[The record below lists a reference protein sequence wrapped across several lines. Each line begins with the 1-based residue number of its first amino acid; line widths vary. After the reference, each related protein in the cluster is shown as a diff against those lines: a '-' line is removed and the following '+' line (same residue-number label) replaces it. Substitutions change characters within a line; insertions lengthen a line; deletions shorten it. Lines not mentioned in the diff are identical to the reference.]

1 MSDHA
6 DLFARA
12 EMRWMSVESSEMK
25 VRARTIAEI
34 GRELGAL
41 REAAMALYERV
52 QMDESVGICLSERV
66 TTLALGAAL
75 TKEDDDD

>member
-1 MSDHA
+1 MTRYA

-34 GRELGAL
+34 GREMASLVAERDEARQAL
-41 REAAMALYERV
+41 REAE
-52 QMDESVGICLSERV
+52 SERDV
-66 TTLALGAAL
+66 IAAAAL
-75 TKEDDDD
+75 AVLLAEDT

>member
-34 GRELGAL
+34 GREMASLVAERDEARQAL
-41 REAAMALYERV
+41 REAE
-52 QMDESVGICLSERV
+52 SERDV
-66 TTLALGAAL
+66 IAAAAL
-75 TKEDDDD
+75 AVLLAEDT